1 MPPTVSL
8 PGQQIPGWFKNA
20 LVSGFVVFICW
31 GAAIAY
37 WRVNKS
43 APGIGDLVIYLL
55 ALPAALVVAFLIGR
69 RLITS
74 FKAAPIVS
82 TKAQPAQASP
92 APVQLPPLAILAAS
106 LRSPHGATVEE
117 LAAAIASNKARADLD
132 RELIDEDG
140 FPVMTARSADA
151 SDEMLREEIKEWLAR
166 NGMADLQ
173 FSEEQWRALTLAS
186 AVARDL
192 AIRAAG
198 ELVSEEGTAP
208 MLQLMPILPA
218 DWPVEQRRAAA
229 MWLEHTTVQFGWPAD
244 RIMVPSQ
251 ATAGTG
257 DATPAAVFGRL
268 AQQVAAV
275 KDMPLAA
282 LVVACASH
290 IGQETVDKWAATGSL
305 FTSSQPLGLIPGEG
319 AAGLLVTDVRQAE
332 SIESAAFVLLD
343 RIEEARRDT
352 SADEVKRADPN
363 LLGELAEAVCK
374 AGATEL
380 AGVAMIVGDVGH
392 RPNRML
398 ELMGFASTEMPQ
410 LDDTD
415 DVVCL
420 GFASGTCGAVP
431 FMTGLALARHYT
443 LERDAPVLCTSNEDA
458 YRRCV
463 AMVRPA
469 ISLS

>member
-1 MPPTVSL
+1 MPPTLSL
-8 PGQQIPGWFKNA
+8 PGQHIPGWFKNA

-31 GAAIAY
+31 GVAIAY

-55 ALPAALVVAFLIGR
+55 ALPAVLVAAYLIGS
-69 RLITS
+69 RLIASLT
-74 FKAAPIVS
+74 AAPAVS
-82 TKAQPAQASP
+82 TQAQPAQASP

-117 LAAAIASNKARADLD
+117 LAAAIAGNKARADLD

-151 SDEMLREEIKEWLAR
+151 SDEMLQEEIKEWLAR
-166 NGMADLQ
+166 NGMAELQ

-186 AVARDL
+186 AVAGDL

-198 ELVSEEGTAP
+198 ELVSEDGAAP
-208 MLQLMPILPA
+208 MLQLVPMLPA
-218 DWPVEQRRAAA
+218 DWPVDQRRAAA
-229 MWLEHTTVQFGWPAD
+229 IWLEHTAEQFGWPAD
-244 RIMVPSQ
+244 RIAVPSEPS
-251 ATAGTG
+251 ASTG
-257 DATPAAVFGRL
+257 DVFTRL
-268 AQQVAAV
+268 AQAATV
-275 KDMPLAA
+275 NDTPLVA

-290 IGQETVDKWAATGSL
+290 IGQETVDKWAGAGAL

-319 AAGLLVTDVRQAE
+319 AVGLLVTDLRQAE

-352 SADEVKRADPN
+352 SADEVKRVDPK

-374 AGATEL
+374 GGATGL
-380 AGVAMIVGDVGH
+380 ADVAMIVGDVGH

-398 ELMGFASTEMPQ
+398 ELMGFASDEMPQ

-415 DVVCL
+415 DVVRVGL
-420 GFASGTCGAVP
+420 ASGTCGAVP
-431 FMTGLALARHYT
+431 FMTGLALARYYT

-469 ISLS
+469 ISLA